1 MKAASFDAPHS
12 EALRAQRKTAA
23 FLEAVTDQLY
33 IAVLIAS
40 LVGRRAGRSE

>member
-1 MKAASFDAPHS
+1 MKAASFDALHS
-12 EALRAQRKTAA
+12 EAFRAQRKTGA
-23 FLEAVTDQLY
+23 FLEAVTDQPY